1 MRAFDPGLWDFR
13 SDSRLFVLTG
23 AGVSAESGLR
33 TFRDAGGLWED
44 QRVEDVATPE
54 GFRRDPELVISFYNK
69 LRRNLPKAQPNPA
82 HRALARLETVLED
95 RLTLVTQNVD
105 DLHERGGSTRVVH
118 MHGELRKLRCRRDP
132 AHVIPF
138 DGDQTDDTSCPLCG
152 APMRPH
158 IVWFGETPLRMDEI
172 EAALSRCTHFAYIGT
187 SSQVYPAAGFRHTAK
202 ARGAKVLCINLEVDP
217 DPGTDL
223 FLRGEAGTEVPR
235 WVEGFEGPSR

>member
-1 MRAFDPGLWDFR
+1 MSPFDPIAWDFR

-69 LRRNLPKAQPNPA
+69 LRRNLPNAQPNAA
-82 HRALARLETVLED
+82 HRALARLEA
-95 RLTLVTQNVD
+95 RLGERLYLVTQNVD
-105 DLHERGGSTRVVH
+105 DLHERGGSMRVVH

-132 AHVIPF
+132 AHVVPF
-138 DGDQTDDTSCPLCG
+138 DGDQADDTSCPLCG
-152 APMRPH
+152 ALMRPH
-158 IVWFGETPLRMDEI
+158 IVWFGEMPLRMDEI
-172 EAALSRCTHFAYIGT
+172 EAALSDCTHFAYIGT

-202 ARGAKVLCINLEVDP
+202 ARGAKVLCINLEVEP

-223 FLRGEAGTEVPR
+223 FLRGAAGTEVQL
-235 WVEGFEGPSR
+235 WVEGF